1 MCDQEKGMN
10 REQARAEKARAM
22 RYKKPIVR
30 DLNLEV
36 MQQNLYD
43 MQEACSDVRYA
54 FDGDDGD
61 EIVSAMLGDEEEA
74 QEFKMMF
81 SDLDA
86 EVERFL
92 YDLEDWEWKE
102 YIEGYYDL
110 FMVNGHVADSFG
122 GLLGWDSYEGD
133 YFGLQGH
140 YAEEDAMDQ
149 ARKKLMKEL
158 TKEKML
164 IVFQKCMKI
173 FTQYVGLQYRYDCLK
188 ASMDILREQN
198 ASHLK
203 AVKRINEIYEKADE
217 VSCGF
222 QFLWKEEVTELDRLI
237 KSMPQEA
244 FM

>member
-1 MCDQEKGMN
+1 MSRKLT
-10 REQARAEKARAM
+10 RAEKAKAM

-36 MQQNLYD
+36 MEQNLYD

-54 FDGDDGD
+54 LEGDDGD
-61 EIVSAMLGDEEEA
+61 EIVSAMLGEEDEA
-74 QEFKMMF
+74 YEFKMMF

-92 YDLEDWEWKE
+92 DDLGDWEWRD
-102 YIEGYYDL
+102 YIEEYYDL
-110 FMVNGHVADSFG
+110 FMVNGRVADSYG

-133 YFGLQGH
+133 YFGLQDN
-140 YAEEDAMDQ
+140 YAGEDAMDHV
-149 ARKKLMKEL
+149 RKKLMKEL

-164 IVFQKCMKI
+164 TVFQKCMKI
-173 FTQYVGLQYRYDCLK
+173 FTQYIGLQYRYDCLK

-203 AVKRINEIYEKADE
+203 AVKRINEIYDKANE
-217 VSCGF
+217 ASCGF

-237 KSMPQEA
+237 ESMPQEA

>member
-1 MCDQEKGMN
+1 MN
-10 REQARAEKARAM
+10 REEKRAEKAKAM

-36 MQQNLYD
+36 MEQNLYD

-74 QEFKMMF
+74 YEFKMMF
-81 SDLDA
+81 SSLDA
-86 EVERFL
+86 EVDQFL
-92 YDLEDWEWKE
+92 HDLGDWEWRD
-102 YIEGYYDL
+102 YIEEYYDL
-110 FMVNGHVADSFG
+110 FMVNGKVADSYG

-133 YFGLQGH
+133 YFGLQDH
-140 YAEEDAMDQ
+140 YAEEYATDQ
-149 ARKKLMKEL
+149 VRKKLMKEL

-203 AVKRINEIYEKADE
+203 AVKRINEIYDKANE

-237 KSMPQEA
+237 ESMPTEA
-244 FM
+244 FL